1 MNSIFSLNKSFTDS
15 VLSFLSQSRLKT
27 SITELSRL
35 ETRKQD
41 QKNDAVSMSY
51 LETEEKLTLPSE
63 TMVDTVKDIRNEKN
77 TEPSHDNDKVKISS
91 TTTGKD
97 DVNAANDVSGVDLVT
112 SSLEVSDIALK
123 KSEDKIEESSSQPSE
138 EKVEILA
145 MDHSSNPDAEG
156 NLVNDN
162 VSIKIDVNRAEVDML
177 EVNNMDAVEENGKET
192 FPLPSSNLSSRK
204 LYEHVTETPMKVQ
217 DELEEVCKY
226 VESNN
231 RVYMFT
237 WAIVYLVYFIMIM
250 FLVITFS

>member
-15 VLSFLSQSRLKT
+15 ILSFLSQARLKT

-231 RVYMFT
+231 RV
-237 WAIVYLVYFIMIM
+237 
-250 FLVITFS
+250 